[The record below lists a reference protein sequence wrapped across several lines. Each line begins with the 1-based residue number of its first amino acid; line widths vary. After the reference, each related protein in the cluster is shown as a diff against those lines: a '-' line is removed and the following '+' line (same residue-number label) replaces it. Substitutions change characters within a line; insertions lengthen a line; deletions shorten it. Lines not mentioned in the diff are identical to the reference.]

1 MFENCLNTEK
11 WTYFTFLILYLI
23 DLEITIQRMSV
34 LGMGSPRK
42 RNQIISSDESSDD
55 EKSGFRN
62 KNSLVSDDSQ
72 PINKNR
78 KG

>member
-1 MFENCLNTEK
+1 M
-11 WTYFTFLILYLI
+11 
-23 DLEITIQRMSV
+23 V
-34 LGMGSPRK
+34 SPRK

-55 EKSGFRN
+55 ENSGFRN

-78 KG
+78 KGKFSLFTIVFLVRGGLGVILLLKIL